1 MPIAVYDYRQD
12 VRNLVVRPE
21 FRCRFLRMEPGE
33 GGPFHSHDVG
43 HEFFLILDGRC
54 EFEIEGE
61 TAVLGPGQLC
71 VALAG
76 QRHQVRTVGDEP
88 TTMFLAVMPHLE
100 PTHTFWDGEDVLP
113 PRYGSWLAGGRD
125 GWPEPGGPLPALA
138 VRVRDA
144 ARLLAAAADGLVAET
159 EGLVVAVEAASAAG
173 DHEGAKAAVD
183 EAWTQIRAVAEVS
196 VDLEGRWNDLCG
208 RFAAR
213 DGAS

>member
-12 VRNLVVRPE
+12 VRNLIVRPE

-33 GGPFHSHDVG
+33 NGPFHSHDVG
-43 HEFFLILDGRC
+43 QEFFLILDGQC

-71 VALAG
+71 VALTG
-76 QRHQVRTVGDEP
+76 QRHRVRTVGDQP
-88 TTMFLAVMPHLE
+88 ATMFLAVMPHLE
-100 PTHTFWDGEDVLP
+100 PTHTFWDGEQVQP
-113 PRYGSWLAGGRD
+113 PRYCSWLAGGRGD
-125 GWPEPGGPLPALA
+125 WPEPGGPLPALA

-144 ARLLAAAADGLVAET
+144 ARLLAVAAEGLAVET
-159 EGLVVAVEAASAAG
+159 EGLAAAVEAATAAG
-173 DHEGAKAAVD
+173 DRKGARAAAD
-183 EAWTQIRAVAEVS
+183 EVWTQVRALAEVF

-208 RFAAR
+208 RFVER